1 MAVAGMTRR
10 VVLTVTLP
18 ALFAACTVS
27 HEVVERDAGEESAAP
42 SGGWCSRIAAIQCDG
57 EQRCCE
63 AELRSRE
70 HCERELADACE
81 EGVYLDQ
88 IAMRPESG
96 FDAVVA
102 ERTLAELARRVAR
115 CDPSAAAWAASA
127 QGLRRMFRGTRGKD
141 ERCNP
146 TGGFSTDPALVAAAL
161 TTCRSADDLACLPQ
175 DGLVGEWRCTPKRA
189 IGQSCLTDD
198 NCRDGDA
205 CSNFGQAQLG
215 TCVARLPLG
224 AACEQA
230 AHCASLQCVE
240 SCSEPDVQTVYCPQG
255 GQAPAGPLS
264 LNSCAVPDGRR
275 VTS

>member
-10 VVLTVTLP
+10 YVRTATLL
-18 ALFAACTVS
+18 ALFASCAVS
-27 HEVVERDAGEESAAP
+27 HDLVPQDAGEAPAAP

-57 EQRCCE
+57 EQRCCDS
-63 AELRSRE
+63 ELRSRE
-70 HCERELADACE
+70 RCERELAEACE
-81 EGVYLDQ
+81 AEVYLDQ

-96 FDAVVA
+96 FDPVVA
-102 ERTLAELARRVAR
+102 ERALADLARRVAR
-115 CDPSAAAWAASA
+115 CDPSAAAWAASTE
-127 QGLRRMFRGTRGKD
+127 GLRGMFRGTRGKD

-146 TGGFSTDPALVAAAL
+146 TGGFTSDPALIAAAL
-161 TTCRSADDLACLPQ
+161 ATCRSADDLACLPQ
-175 DGLVGEWRCTPKRA
+175 DGLIGEWRCTPKRA
-189 IGQSCLTDD
+189 NGQSCLTDD
-198 NCRDGDA
+198 NCRAKDA

-230 AHCASLQCVE
+230 AQCASLQCDG
-240 SCSEPDVQTVYCPQG
+240 SCSEPDVQAVYCPQG